1 MKSVKN
7 MKKTAKLNLKM
18 MIDQIS
24 SDIAMTERL
33 FNDVIVLD
41 GSPAQVYSH
50 LSQLSNEL
58 GQIQQLTSVVKEEI
72 NKFE

>member
-24 SDIAMTERL
+24 SDIAMTEGL